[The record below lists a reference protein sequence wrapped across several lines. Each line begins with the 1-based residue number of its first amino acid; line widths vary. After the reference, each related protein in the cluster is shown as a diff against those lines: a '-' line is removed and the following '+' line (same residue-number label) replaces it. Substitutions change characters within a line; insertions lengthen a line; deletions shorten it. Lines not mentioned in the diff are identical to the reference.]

1 MAWLKAK
8 GNESPPNQA
17 CILFWVKTNMSHGRS
32 YGGRRPRGRSQ
43 RTGIPVRLL
52 IAGAIALFSVMSYFS
67 MGAKNPITGETQR
80 VAMSPE
86 QEIALGLQAAP
97 EMAAQHG
104 GLHADQ
110 SAQTSVDRIG
120 RELVLAVQKIV
131 RSSGGENP
139 YRFEFH
145 LLADSKT
152 VNAFALPG
160 GQVFITAAL
169 YGRLETPGQLA
180 GVLGHEVGHVLMRHG
195 AQRLA
200 KQKLTQG
207 LVGAAGVAGGS
218 HQSARLAAAIGQMI
232 NMKYGRDDELES
244 DKWGV
249 QLMVEAGY
257 DPRALLGVMRI
268 LDEAGGGGGPPEM
281 MSTHPKPA
289 NRQAY
294 IKQVIDDV
302 FPNGLPQGLRE

>member
-1 MAWLKAK
+1 M
-8 GNESPPNQA
+8 GYRRNY
-17 CILFWVKTNMSHGRS
+17 RR
-32 YGGRRPRGRSQ
+32 GRRQ

-52 IAGAIALFSVMSYFS
+52 IAAGIALFSVISYFS
-67 MGAKNPITGETQR
+67 TGDTNPITGETQR
-80 VAMSPE
+80 VALTPE

-104 GLHADQ
+104 GIYQDRE
-110 SAQTSVDRIG
+110 AQERVASIG
-120 RELVLAVQKIV
+120 RKLVTAVNKMTT
-131 RSSGGENP
+131 RDGGENP
-139 YRFEFH
+139 FEFDFH
-145 LLADSKT
+145 LLADEQT

-169 YGRLETPGQLA
+169 YNRLETDGQLA
-180 GVLGHEVGHVLMRHG
+180 GVLGHEIGHVLMRHG

-218 HQSARLAAAIGQMI
+218 SQSAQMAAAIGQMV
-232 NMKYGRDDELES
+232 NMKYGRGDELES

-249 QLMVEAGY
+249 RLTAESGY
-257 DPRALLGVMRI
+257 DPRSMINVMRI
-268 LDEAGGGGGPPEM
+268 LEEASGGGGPPEM

-294 IKQVIDDV
+294 INEVIAAE
-302 FPNGLPQGLRE
+302 FPEGVPDGLQP